1 MNNLAAFSDV
11 VNGIRQALINLN
23 AKIDLVRADMT
34 ALQTKVDNISP
45 SLQEAHVRQWI
56 AELEDCISNKFATL
70 NQQCENLKCLCTP
83 ETPNTQDEPLTIE
96 VVQNLVDVSIAK
108 LLEGVQPVNDFEA
121 TVDDLSNDVQE
132 ELPPSEP
139 VSEVTIEPVVPAS
152 KTPKKTN
159 SKRGGKKS

>member
-23 AKIDLVRADMT
+23 AKIDLVRADVT
-34 ALQTKVDNISP
+34 ALQTKVDNIVP

-56 AELEDCISNKFATL
+56 AELEDGISNKLAIL

-83 ETPNTQDEPLTIE
+83 ETQNEPLTIE
-96 VVQNLVDVSIAK
+96 VVQNLVDISIAK

-121 TVDDLSNDVQE
+121 TVDNLSNDVQE

-139 VSEVTIEPVVPAS
+139 VSEVTIEPVVPTS
-152 KTPKKTN
+152 KTPKKANT
-159 SKRGGKKS
+159 KRGGKKS

>member
-23 AKIDLVRADMT
+23 AKIDLVRTDVT
-34 ALQTKVDNISP
+34 ALQTKVDNIAP

-56 AELEDCISNKFATL
+56 AELEDGISNKLAIL
-70 NQQCENLKCLCTP
+70 DQQCENMKCLCTP
-83 ETPNTQDEPLTIE
+83 ETNTQDEPLTIE

-108 LLEGVQPVNDFEA
+108 LLEGVQPVNGFEA

-132 ELPPSEP
+132 ELPPSVP

-159 SKRGGKKS
+159 TKRGGKKS